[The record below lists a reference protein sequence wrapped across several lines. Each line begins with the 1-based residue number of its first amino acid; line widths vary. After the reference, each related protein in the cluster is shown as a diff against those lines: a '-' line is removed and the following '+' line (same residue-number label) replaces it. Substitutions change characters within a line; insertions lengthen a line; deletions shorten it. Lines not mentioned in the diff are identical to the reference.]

1 MKVLIVEDDS
11 LLVKM
16 YSTKLQSLGVEVVI
30 AEDGETAV
38 QLVKSAKPDFVLLD
52 IMLPKLSGL
61 DALKL
66 IRQSAGGKKLP
77 VIILSNLSNEK
88 EKKEA
93 EALQVKDY
101 LVKADHTPSQ
111 VVAKIQQHLKLT

>member
-16 YSTKLQSLGVEVVI
+16 YSTKLKSLGAEVVV

-38 QLVKSAKPDFVLLD
+38 QLVQSAKPDFMLLD

-66 IRQSAGGKKLP
+66 IRQSAEGKALP
-77 VIILSNLSNEK
+77 VIVMSNLSNDK
-88 EKKEA
+88 EKQEA
-93 EALQVKDY
+93 EALQVKEY
-101 LVKADHTPSQ
+101 LVKADNTPSQ